1 MRVLKPAK
9 PSYILAGTHGWH
21 MSIPKFEYMEGPR
34 EDVQYLTL
42 EIDMRGRAFSDG
54 NPDCNGWE
62 LYDVI
67 DAINYA
73 REHYS
78 EYIIDR
84 ELVYFEG
91 GSGGGGNA
99 YSIVGKFPD
108 FFAAA
113 TALCGITDYGMWYED
128 DQVGEFRDELDIWI
142 GGTPRDNS
150 MAYISRSGLYLL
162 ENLQTPLFIVHGETD
177 IRVPAQ
183 HARNYVDRAIELG
196 KDDLIEYME
205 MGGIG
210 GEKDHWANATE
221 EQMIMVK
228 DLSEQNRV
236 RNRTPIEIPDKGEM
250 VVAGYLYTKKFSVIL
265 DSIDKVAIL
274 QYDLDRDAFKITS
287 PVDIEYQLE
296 KFY

>member
-1 MRVLKPAK
+1 M
-9 PSYILAGTHGWH
+9 
-21 MSIPKFEYMEGPR
+21 
-34 EDVQYLTL
+34 
-42 EIDMRGRAFSDG
+42 
-54 NPDCNGWE
+54 
-62 LYDVI
+62 
-67 DAINYA
+67 
-73 REHYS
+73 
-78 EYIIDR
+78 
-84 ELVYFEG
+84 
-91 GSGGGGNA
+91 
-99 YSIVGKFPD
+99 
-108 FFAAA
+108 
-113 TALCGITDYGMWYED
+113 
-128 DQVGEFRDELDIWI
+128 
-142 GGTPRDNS
+142 
-150 MAYISRSGLYLL
+150 
-162 ENLQTPLFIVHGETD
+162 
-177 IRVPAQ
+177 PAQ

-274 QYDLDRDAFKITS
+274 QYDLDRDVFKITS
-287 PVDIEYQLE
+287 EVDIEYQLE